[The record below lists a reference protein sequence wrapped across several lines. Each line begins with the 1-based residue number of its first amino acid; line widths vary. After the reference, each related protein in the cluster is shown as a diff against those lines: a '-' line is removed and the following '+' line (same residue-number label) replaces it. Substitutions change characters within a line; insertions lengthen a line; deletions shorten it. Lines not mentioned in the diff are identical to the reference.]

1 MIALAVIQGIHKGT
15 MIMDMDM
22 IEAILDVM
30 AGETDMAIAMVTEEC
45 MDTEVKLVSLLIN
58 A

>member
-30 AGETDMAIAMVTEEC
+30 AGEMDTAIVMVTEVC
-45 MDTEVKLVSLLIN
+45 MDMVVELDSALIN